1 MVKRVLAAVAFASV
15 CSAVTE
21 AKVVRIEILRV
32 ERVDPPATGPQSATP
47 PYERLS
53 GKFYGELDPTDP
65 KNALIT
71 DITLAPK
78 NARGKVEYV
87 GTFTLMRPVD
97 ASKASGVLMYS
108 VVNRGNGQATASA
121 EGHISL
127 VSGWQGDVVPT
138 ATNQTIQVPRATNA
152 DGSSIVGPFITRILD
167 QKGSTARLLMSRGTP
182 AYPSATLDTSKATL
196 ISALSET
203 AEGVKSGV
211 VKIASADWAFA
222 SCETTPFPGTPDPKS
237 VCMKNGFDP
246 TRLYELQYTVKDP
259 LVLGIGFAATRDLN
273 SFFRYEKAD
282 TAGTPNPVAGQVQW
296 GISEGSSQSG
306 AFLRAF
312 IRLGFN
318 QDEAGRIV
326 WEGSNPN
333 IASRVIDLNRRFA
346 SPGTDVE
353 LYGLGNEAPLWWE
366 DWNDAVRGRG
376 TSGILD
382 RCRATNTCP
391 KILETFGAAE
401 IWNLRASLMLVGSDV
416 KGDIPIPDN
425 VRRYYFSSVTHGGGR
440 GGFSS
445 EETPAN
451 ACELPANPAPSAP
464 MRTALLRGLVG
475 WVTKNATMPPS
486 VYPKIA
492 DGTLVPLTKTAYAYP
507 AIPGRPSP
515 VQRPLLDY
523 YLGAS
528 FKYQDAS
535 GALTAPAAIER
546 SLPQL
551 VVKIDADGNEVAGI
565 KSPLLS
571 APLGT
576 YTGWNV
582 TAAGPLK
589 GQSCALLGG
598 FIPFAKTKAERMAHG
613 DPRPSLEERYRS
625 HDEYVKTVSAAA
637 ATLVRDGYLLQQDAD
652 AMIKQAEASTVLT
665 GR

>member
-1 MVKRVLAAVAFASV
+1 MVKRALAAIALACV

-21 AKVVRIEILRV
+21 AKVVRIEILKV
-32 ERVDPPATGPQSATP
+32 ERVDPPPTGPQSATP

-53 GKFYGELDPTDP
+53 GRFYGELDPADP

-71 DITLAPK
+71 DIQRAPK

-87 GTFTLMRPVD
+87 GTFTLMKPVD

-108 VVNRGNGQATASA
+108 VVNRGNGQATAAA

-138 ATNQTIQVPRATNA
+138 ATNQTIQVPLATNP
-152 DGSSIVGPFITRILD
+152 DGSSIVGPFIVRILD
-167 QKGSTARLLMSRGTP
+167 QAGTTARLLMSRGTP
-182 AYPSATLDTSKATL
+182 AYPAATRDTSKATL
-196 ISALSET
+196 ISATSET
-203 AEGVKSGV
+203 GEGVKSGV
-211 VKIASADWAFA
+211 MKIASTDWAFA
-222 SCETTPFPGTPDPKS
+222 SCETTPFPGTPDPTR
-237 VCMKNGFDP
+237 VCLKNGFDP
-246 TRLYELQYTVKDP
+246 ARLYELQYTAKDP

-282 TAGTPNPVAGQVQW
+282 AAGTPNPVAGIVRW

-306 AFLRAF
+306 AFLRAY

-333 IASRVIDLNRRFA
+333 IASRVIDMNRRFA

-366 DWNDAVRGRG
+366 DWNDTPRGRG
-376 TSGILD
+376 TAGILD
-382 RCRATNTCP
+382 RCRASNTCP
-391 KILETFGAAE
+391 KILETFGASE
-401 IWNLRASLMLVGSDV
+401 IWNLRASLMLVGSDAR
-416 KGDIPIPDN
+416 GDIPIPDN
-425 VRRYYFSSVTHGGGR
+425 VRRYYFPSVTHGGGR

-445 EETPAN
+445 AETPAS

-464 MRTALLRGLVG
+464 MRSALLHGLVA
-475 WVTKNATMPPS
+475 WVTTGSAMPPS
-486 VYPKIA
+486 RYPKIA
-492 DGTLVPLTKTAYAYP
+492 DGTLVPDQKATFPFP

-523 YLGAS
+523 SLGGS
-528 FKYQDAS
+528 FNYQDAS
-535 GALTAPAAIER
+535 GVLTAPTSIER
-546 SLPQL
+546 SLPQV
-551 VVKIDADGNEVAGI
+551 VVKVDGDGNEVAGI
-565 KSPLLS
+565 KSPLLA

-589 GQSCALLGG
+589 GQSCALQGG
-598 FIPFAKTKAERMAHG
+598 FIPFAKTKAERIAHG
-613 DPRPSLEERYRS
+613 DPRPSLEERYTS
-625 HDEYVKTVSAAA
+625 HEDYAKIVRDAAA
-637 ATLVRDGYLLQQDAD
+637 KLVSEHYLLQEDAD
-652 AMIKQAEASTVLT
+652 AMVKQAEASDVL
-665 GR
+665 R